1 MKYYKP
7 SDVSAVVCT
16 MNSISGIEECL
27 LSLRNAG
34 VGEIV
39 VVDAHSTDGTLE
51 LATKLSD
58 IVLEDPG
65 IGLGNARNIGIAVT
79 TKPLILNMGSDNV
92 LPAGELEKMIS
103 YLEAGEFHGVS
114 AQTRVLGSNY
124 VARGLN
130 HWRQSRFPQGERE
143 VIGTPTLFQG
153 DLLRMHPYNPDRK
166 FSDDSELCERWQRAF
181 NSTFAISDAVCFEL
195 GKSSLPEARIRA
207 RMYGVSDC
215 EVFRDGKQKG
225 WSLTRK
231 ANSLLYPFKMDFIT
245 PLANS
250 KHLSVITL
258 IPFFGYFTAHR
269 YQGWI
274 QACRQK

>member
-1 MKYYKP
+1 
-7 SDVSAVVCT
+7 VVCT

-27 LSLRNAG
+27 LSLRKAG
-34 VGEIV
+34 AGEIV

-51 LATKLSD
+51 VATKLSN

-65 IGLGNARNIGIAVT
+65 VGLGSARNIGIAVT

-103 YLEAGEFHGVS
+103 YLESGGFQGVS

-124 VARGLN
+124 VAKGLN
-130 HWRQSRFPQGERE
+130 HWRQSRFPQGERQ

-153 DLLRMHPYNPDRK
+153 ELLRMHPYNPSRK
-166 FSDDSELCERWQRAF
+166 FSDDSELCERWRTAF
-181 NSTFAISDAVCFEL
+181 NSKFAISDAVCFEL
-195 GKSSLPEARIRA
+195 GKSSWPEARIRA

-215 EVFRDGKQKG
+215 EVFRDGKHKG
-225 WSLTRK
+225 WSFTRK
-231 ANSLLYPFKMDFIT
+231 ANSLLYPFKMDFIK
-245 PLANS
+245 PIAHS
-250 KHLSVITL
+250 DGFSAIPL
-258 IPFFGYFTAHR
+258 IPFFGYFTAYR

-274 QACRQK
+274 QACRHK